1 MHASFDL
8 QTVYVSIGE
17 VCVGPLPDLSHDIE
31 GQLCIIDQKT
41 LVIRDFGYDGS
52 GPGKSVND
60 FYNVQMYEASR
71 SPFYIVL
78 QCGRRAHELLLPIY
92 FPTFL

>member
-1 MHASFDL
+1 MHASCDL

-71 SPFYIVL
+71 SPCSVGGGHMTIVYNIVW
-78 QCGRRAHELLLPIY
+78 RRAHDYSL
-92 FPTFL
+92 